1 MILQKMA
8 VFYDFQGIT
17 LSVLAEIA
25 ISLLRPAQFFIALL
39 TRSIGH
45 VYHDLLIL

>member
-25 ISLLRPAQFFIALL
+25 NLMLRIAQYFIKIDI
-39 TRSIGH
+39 RHNGQ
-45 VYHDLLIL
+45 VYYNQLIL

>member
-17 LSVLAEIA
+17 LSVLADIA
-25 ISLLRPAQFFIALL
+25 ILLLRTSQYFITLL
-39 TRSIGH
+39 IRSNGH
-45 VYHDLLIL
+45 VCYDQLIL